1 MGIKVITASAALLTL
16 TELRLHL
23 KLDTTL
29 GVHADDTLIAAQLTA
44 AQEYCQHYAQQSFG
58 DQTLELALDD
68 FPVGG
73 IRLPRGPV
81 TSVVSVT
88 YVSTAS
94 VVTTVSSADYL
105 LDDYGPQAWVI
116 PAYGLDWPEPLD
128 TVNAVK
134 VRYQAGAATMPG
146 AVRAAL
152 LLIVGHLYANREN
165 VSAGSLA
172 RVPMGADALLDTVK
186 DWSQ

>member
-1 MGIKVITASAALLTL
+1 MGIKVITAPAALLTL

-44 AQEYCQHYAQQSFG
+44 AHEYCEHYTQQSFG
-58 DQTLELALDD
+58 DQTLELAIDD
-68 FPVGG
+68 FPVGA
-73 IRLPRGPV
+73 IVLPRGPV
-81 TSVVSVT
+81 TSVVTVK
-88 YVSTAS
+88 YINTAS
-94 VVTTVSSADYL
+94 VNTTIADT
-105 LDDYGPQAWVI
+105 DYVLNDYDQQASI
-116 PAYGLDWPEPLD
+116 DPAYGIDWPEPLD

-134 VRYQAGAATMPG
+134 VRYQAGAATLPG

-165 VSAGSLA
+165 VSSGSLA
-172 RVPMGADALLDTVK
+172 SVPMGANSLLDTVK
-186 DWSQ
+186 DWS